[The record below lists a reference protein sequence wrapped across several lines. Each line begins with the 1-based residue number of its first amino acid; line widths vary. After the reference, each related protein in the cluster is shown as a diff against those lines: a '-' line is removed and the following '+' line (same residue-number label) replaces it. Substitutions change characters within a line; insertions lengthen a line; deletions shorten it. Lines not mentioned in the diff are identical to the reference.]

1 MKNALIAGMLKRK
14 ERRRHSGGE
23 GYYVMDR
30 SKLKISKGRVGW
42 RLNAHNITGHV
53 QCQYSYY
60 PKDTKYPIMQT
71 LNGTI
76 NGTFAPKAIATTG
89 DIKTLNIDYRTPNVV
104 YLVYPLEKR
113 KRTPA
118 LFPSLPVFRFHD

>member
-1 MKNALIAGMLKRK
+1 MA
-14 ERRRHSGGE
+14 
-23 GYYVMDR
+23 
-30 SKLKISKGRVGW
+30 
-42 RLNAHNITGHV
+42 RLNAHNTTGHV

-89 DIKTLNIDYRTPNVV
+89 DIKTLDVDYRTPNVV
-104 YLVYPLEKR
+104 YLVYPFSKK

-118 LFPSLPVFRFHD
+118 LFPSLPLSRFQDLTHTKQ